1 MTSTTGTDLED
12 LDFPGDVLRVAREA
26 RAAATHADAVL
37 LTAAVTWAEQHP
49 PESIDEAA
57 TWITAAGDIG
67 LFIAGPGAPLV
78 AEFCIAEFAL
88 AIGRSTD
95 GGRAVIAA
103 AVELKYRLP
112 RVWAR
117 VQCGDLE
124 AWRARRIAEAT
135 FGLSREAAA
144 FVDAQVAPFAHRIG
158 LAALERLVA
167 EAIARF
173 MPDRA
178 LADAVQAADGRH
190 LTIEHQQ
197 VSIDGTSQIH
207 GELDLADAL
216 DLDAALA
223 QGAEALQALGSTESL
238 DVRRSLAAGQ
248 IARNQLALDL
258 HASSP
263 SDETQPSRKPRPRQ
277 VVLHVH
283 LSDAAITG
291 TGGSSDCLQL
301 ARVENQRQVV
311 TADQIRT
318 WCANPDTQVIVK
330 PVVDLNEHI
339 HVEGYEVPERL
350 REQAMLRDHSC
361 VFPWCTRS
369 ARKADADH
377 VVPYAEGGT
386 TSSDNIAPLCRRH
399 HRLKTHSAW
408 TYTML
413 EPGTYL
419 WSSPHGYQF
428 LRDHHGTLD
437 VSGDRRRPTADPP
450 DH

>member
-1 MTSTTGTDLED
+1 MCCV
-12 LDFPGDVLRVAREA
+12 FAREA
-26 RAAATHADAVL
+26 RAAAIRADAVL
-37 LTAAVTWAEQHP
+37 LLAAVTWAEQHP
-49 PESIDEAA
+49 PESIGEEA
-57 TWITAAGDIG
+57 TWITPAGDTGIP
-67 LFIAGPGAPLV
+67 IAGEGAPLV

-95 GGRAVIAA
+95 AGRSVVAD
-103 AVELKYRLP
+103 AVELKYRLG

-117 VQCGDLE
+117 VQSGDLE
-124 AWRARRIAEAT
+124 PWRARRIAEET
-135 FGLSREAAA
+135 LGLTREAAA

-158 LAALERLVA
+158 IAALDRLVA

-178 LADAVQAADGRH
+178 AEDAAKAADGRH
-190 LTIEHQQ
+190 FTIEHQQ
-197 VSIDGTSQIH
+197 VSFNGTSQIH

-216 DLDAALA
+216 DLDAAVS
-223 QGAEALQALGSTESL
+223 QGAETLKALGSTESL
-238 DVRRSLAAGQ
+238 DVRRSQAAGH

-258 HASSP
+258 ATETDADAATTRWSS
-263 SDETQPSRKPRPRQ
+263 SERSERTDETTPPRRAPKPRQ
-277 VVLHVH
+277 VVLYVH
-283 LSDAAITG
+283 LSEAAITG
-291 TGGSSDCLQL
+291 TAGLEL

-318 WCANPDTQVIVK
+318 WCANPDAQVVVK
-330 PVVDLNEHI
+330 PVIDLNEHI
-339 HVEGYEVPERL
+339 HVEGYEVPARL
-350 REQAMLRDHSC
+350 REQTVLRDHTC

-377 VVPYAEGGT
+377 VIPYAEGGT

-413 EPGTYL
+413 EPGSFL

-437 VSGDRRRPTADPP
+437 VSRDRRPPEAHPP
-450 DH
+450 DE